1 MHLYNGP
8 PPQGRTVR
16 FLRNNR
22 YLYGM
27 KITKKQAIGENLLY
41 VMVWLAIILVPVLNS
56 QMMSELHISLENVLI
71 AWRKIAPYLIVFIVH
86 NAIIAPRLML
96 RHRYA
101 LYLVVNLLFIIAVFW
116 AVDLYDQ
123 YFSTPLLFT
132 EEEPFDEHRKASF
145 TDLELYWNV
154 VLALFMTGANS
165 GIKLMYQSIRDEQ
178 EMEELKR
185 QNMQAEMDYL
195 KYQIN
200 PHFFMNTL
208 NNIHSLIDIDA
219 AYAQDA
225 VIELSKMM
233 RYVLYESGHEAIT
246 LEKDIQFMENYIKLM
261 RIRYTEDVDIRF
273 DYPNDLPHD
282 VTIPPLLLI
291 VFVEN
296 AFKHG
301 ISYSRPSFIHIRVRY
316 IDGKVYY
323 SIINSRHTTEPSGKD
338 AGIGLEN
345 VRRRLQ
351 LIFANRHTLA
361 IDTRRPNMYRVKL
374 IIPATSHD

>member
-1 MHLYNGP
+1 
-8 PPQGRTVR
+8 
-16 FLRNNR
+16 
-22 YLYGM
+22 M
-27 KITKKQAIGENLLY
+27 KIQKKQAIGENLLY
-41 VMVWLAIILVPVLNS
+41 VMVWTAIILVPVLNS
-56 QMMSELHISLENVLI
+56 QMMSEMHVNLENVLT
-71 AWRKIAPYLIVFIVH
+71 AWRYIAPYLIIFLIH
-86 NAIIAPRLML
+86 NAIIAPRYML
-96 RHRYA
+96 RRKYGKYLASNLA
-101 LYLVVNLLFIIAVFW
+101 LIISVFW
-116 AVDLYDQ
+116 LVQIYEDHLTDH
-123 YFSTPLLFT
+123 LLKQNDP
-132 EEEPFDEHRKASF
+132 EALDAYRKASF
-145 TDLELYWNV
+145 SNLEMYWNV
-154 VLALFMTGANS
+154 VLGFFMTGANT
-165 GIKLMYQSIRDEQ
+165 GIKLIYQSMRDEQ
-178 EMEELKR
+178 QMEALKR
-185 QNMQAEMDYL
+185 QNLQAEMDYL

-208 NNIHSLIDIDA
+208 NNIHALIDIDTESA
-219 AYAQDA
+219 KNA

-233 RYVLYESGHEAIT
+233 RYVLYESGREIIS
-246 LEKDIQFMENYIKLM
+246 LNRDIQFLKNYIELM
-261 RIRYTEDVDIRF
+261 RIRYTDAVNISVES
-273 DYPNDLPHD
+273 PGNLPEQLS
-282 VTIPPLLLI
+282 IPPLLLI